1 MFSGTLG
8 DNNFIS
14 VNIIIMTLLY
24 QLNVFYGFYLWT
36 HKLST
41 QNINID
47 NQDID
52 IDINN
57 QDNIV

>member
-14 VNIIIMTLLY
+14 VNIIIMTTFY

-36 HKLST
+36 LKLST
-41 QNINID
+41 QNID
-47 NQDID
+47 E
-52 IDINN
+52 
-57 QDNIV
+57 QDNLDNTNNTNNPV